1 MTPSTPTC
9 SDDKYTRR
17 LQRIEKA
24 ISSISSDTRRS
35 RIGYHLN
42 SLQEDIQEMQ
52 ESVSESLLDAKSAI
66 EELKDFLEDDKQ
78 KEDGN

>member
-1 MTPSTPTC
+1 MTPPTPTC
-9 SDDKYTRR
+9 SEDKYARR

-35 RIGYHLN
+35 RIGYHVNGLR
-42 SLQEDIQEMQ
+42 EDIQEMQ
-52 ESVSESLLDAKSAI
+52 ESVTESLLDAKSAI
-66 EELKDFLEDDKQ
+66 EELKDLLEDDKQ